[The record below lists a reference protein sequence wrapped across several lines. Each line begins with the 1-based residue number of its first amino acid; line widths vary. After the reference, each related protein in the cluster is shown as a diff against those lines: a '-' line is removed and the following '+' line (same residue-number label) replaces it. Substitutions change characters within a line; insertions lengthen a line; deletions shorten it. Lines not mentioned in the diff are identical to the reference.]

1 MRLGLA
7 LPHYDSSFAGR
18 PFEWDSLV
26 GVARLA
32 EKSGFDSIWVSD
44 HLFLDWSKYGGPDEP
59 HGTPE
64 CIMTM
69 GALAAATERVR
80 IGSLALC
87 NDFRNP
93 ALLAKMIAT
102 LDQLSGGRV
111 EIALGAGWY
120 EPEYAAAG
128 IEFASAGDR
137 IRRLGESLRILD
149 RLLAGEIVDFDGE
162 HYQLKGALCRPA
174 PQQEPRP
181 ALWVGGKGDFL
192 LRTAIRHAD
201 GWNFSWIGDLE
212 VYRERAEQANR
223 ICESEGRDPAGFR
236 RSAGVYLLAGDN
248 DADLKRRFERLAKR
262 TPPGILQ
269 APNSDTGVSWEE
281 FRKRNLVGTPGEIAE
296 KLGEL
301 AELGVEEVIC
311 TLGSIPFQ
319 LGDEEEVAY
328 VGEQVIPAIEEV
340 EVTTK

>member
-7 LPHYDSSFAGR
+7 LPHYDTSFAGR

-26 GVARLA
+26 RIARLA
-32 EKSGFDSIWVSD
+32 ETSGFDSIWVSD
-44 HLFLDWSKYGGPDEP
+44 HLFFDWSKYGGPDDP
-59 HGTPE
+59 QGTPE
-64 CIMTM
+64 CFMTM
-69 GALAAATERVR
+69 SALAAVTERVR

-102 LDQLSGGRV
+102 LDRLSAGRID
-111 EIALGAGWY
+111 IAMGAGWY

-128 IEFASAGDR
+128 IEFAAAGDR
-137 IRRLGESLRILD
+137 IRRLGESLQILS
-149 RLLAGEIVDFDGE
+149 RLLTGEVLDFDGE
-162 HYQLKGALCRPA
+162 HYHLKGALCRPI

-201 GWNFSWIGDLE
+201 GWNFSWIGDFD
-212 VYRERAEQANR
+212 VYRQRAERANR
-223 ICESEGRDPAGFR
+223 LCEAEGRDPAGFR
-236 RSAGVYLLAGDN
+236 RSVGVYLLAGD
-248 DADLKRRFERLAKR
+248 DQADLERRFERLAKR
-262 TPPGILQ
+262 TPSGILR

-281 FRKRNLVGTPGEIAE
+281 FRERNLVGTPDEVAH

-301 AELGVEEVIC
+301 AELGVEEVVC

-319 LGDEEEVAY
+319 LGDEEDVAY
-328 VGEQVIPAIEEV
+328 VGEKVIPAIGR
-340 EVTTK
+340 

>member
-7 LPHYDSSFAGR
+7 LPHYDTSFGGK
-18 PFEWDSLV
+18 PFDWDSLLRI
-26 GVARLA
+26 ARLA
-32 EKSGFDSIWVSD
+32 EDSGFDSIWVSD
-44 HLFLDWSKYGGPDEP
+44 HLFLDWSKYGGPDAP
-59 HGTPE
+59 QGTPE
-64 CIMTM
+64 CLMTM

-102 LDQLSGGRV
+102 LDRLSGGRL

-128 IEFASAGDR
+128 IEFAPAGDR
-137 IRRLGESLRILD
+137 IRRLGESLQILD
-149 RLLAGEIVDFDGE
+149 RLLSGETVDFDGE
-162 HYQLKGALCRPA
+162 HYQLKGALCRPV
-174 PQQEPRP
+174 PEQKPRP
-181 ALWVGGKGDFL
+181 SLWVGGKGDFL

-201 GWNFSWIGDLE
+201 GWNFSWIGDFDT
-212 VYRERAEQANR
+212 YRDRAQTANR
-223 ICESEGRDPAGFR
+223 LCEAEGRDPASFR
-236 RSAGVYLLAGDN
+236 RSVGVYLLAGND
-248 DADLKRRFERLAKR
+248 DADLGRRFERLAKR

-269 APNSDTGVSWEE
+269 ASNTDTGVSWEQ
-281 FRKRNLVGTPGEIAE
+281 FRQRNLVGTPAEIAE

-319 LGDEEEVAY
+319 LGDEEDVAY
-328 VGEQVIPAIEEV
+328 VGEQVIPAAGR
-340 EVTTK
+340 